1 MSADATHR
9 LDGLEPDN
17 LLAFLALLG
26 ALRALDAVDLRE
38 GKGKGLR
45 PRASWDLQRHPH
57 RPVLHLACAIPREQV
72 AELIAEGVSILAED
86 HDFCDRPDLNHP
98 QADARALLVEAAKSS
113 DASRRG
119 RVDLLASL
127 LTDAAVK
134 STDTI
139 DPTPLCLLF
148 GQGHQHFLDR
158 LASVPA
164 LPAPPPRRK
173 GKVAVTISAAECIS
187 EALFEPWIRQDPTFS
202 FRWDPQED
210 VRYALMAGDPTDQ
223 AFKERTQHG
232 ANRLASVGLAALT
245 VVPQT
250 RAGRVRPQV
259 IGGMSTRSG
268 FSFAWPVWGEP
279 ASLAAIRSLLGHPQL
294 RERGLR
300 HLGVA
305 YVMVAKRISVDKFM
319 NFAQAQVLSGSQ
331 DAVTAP

>member
-26 ALRALDAVDLRE
+26 VLRALNAVDRRE
-38 GKGKGLR
+38 EKGLR
-45 PRASWDLQRHPH
+45 PRASWDLQQQPH
-57 RPVLHLACAIPREQV
+57 RPMLHLACTTTRDQV
-72 AELIAEGVSILAED
+72 AEFIAEGVSLLAED
-86 HDFCDRPDLNHP
+86 HDFGGRSDLNHP
-98 QADARALLVEAAKSS
+98 QTDARELLVAATESA

-134 STDTI
+134 STETI

-164 LPAPPPRRK
+164 LPAPPPRRN
-173 GKVAVTISAAECIS
+173 GEVAVAISAAECIS
-187 EALFEPWIRQDPTFS
+187 EALFKPWLRQDPTFS

-232 ANRLASVGLAALT
+232 ANRLAAVGLAALT

-259 IGGMSTRSG
+259 IGGMSSHAG
-268 FSFAWPVWGEP
+268 FSFAWPIWGEP

-294 RERGLR
+294 RESGLR

-305 YVMVAKRISVDKFM
+305 YVMVARRMSVGKFM
-319 NFAQAQVLSGSQ
+319 NFAQAQVRSGSQ
-331 DAVTAP
+331 NTATAP